1 MALITV
7 TTGSDVVNAFDGVTS
22 LREAVTQA
30 QASSGADTINFDA
43 SVGTVVLI
51 DKLTFAADT
60 FGNITIDG
68 GSSVVID
75 GGFPIVVAAV
85 ADVRLTNLSLT
96 GDFGASERNAPG
108 QGGLPAPAVIDNSGF
123 LALENVTV
131 RNVTSQAGAPGS
143 NPEPGAI
150 GTAGANDSP
159 GGRGGDGVDGGD
171 GGASGLIVNRAGG
184 YLDAIS
190 VAFSGNNVSGA
201 VGGWGAPG
209 GQGGAGG
216 PTTLPGPRVPQSG
229 GNGGDGGDGGDAA
242 LILNYGSIEV
252 GEVASNGDTILGGPG
267 GAGAPGGPGGAGG
280 TILIPS
286 TISQPGQAGQAG
298 ENGEGFVLADR
309 SDAVL
314 SLYDGPVDDA
324 NLLTALTADYYV
336 QGYFSSFVSQLTDGQ
351 SLVLRS
357 PGAWNHGAVA
367 VSGDDVLIDVT
378 GAVTATFNLTG
389 AAREIT
395 LGGNAKLDVNAT
407 KFADIVHGND
417 GANRIIGFSGADSL
431 TGGAGND
438 SLIGGLGVDTME
450 GGLGNDH
457 LTVNDAGD
465 VVRENVGE
473 GTDTVLVYADWTGT
487 ANQSI
492 EIIRAAK
499 SGLHVSGNELANR
512 LYGTAGVDHLSGGGG
527 ADILY
532 DGETSERHYSEP
544 RDTLAG
550 GEGNDRYYV
559 NSYLTIVEE
568 DAEGGADRVYAAC
581 DYQLLDNVEQLYANT
596 TNDVHLS
603 GNDGANVIVGG
614 SGDNEI
620 AGGGGPDLLTGG
632 AGADTFVFI
641 DYGLDTADRVMDF
654 EAGVD
659 KIEFRPI
666 YRDFAPEDFKVIGGG
681 TRGVVDAD
689 DRVIYNAST
698 GQLFYDSNGASD
710 GARELIATF
719 TGKPAIGYGDF
730 ILGELP

>member
-7 TTGSDVVNAFDGVTS
+7 TSGADDENANDGVTT
-22 LREAVTQA
+22 LREAIA
-30 QASSGADTINFDA
+30 QANANGEADTIVFSG
-43 SVGTVVLI
+43 SVGQVTLGAP
-51 DKLTFAADT
+51 LTISAGGGAV
-60 FGNITIDG
+60 TIDG
-68 GSSVVID
+68 DENGAVSID
-75 GGFPIVVAAV
+75 GGGVTNHILVEAGAV
-85 ADVRLTNLSLT
+85 ATIQDIALANGRGEGAQGAAGHGGGGAVGSVLNRGDLTIDNVT
-96 GDFGASERNAPG
+96 FEGNVA
-108 QGGLPAPAVIDNSGF
+108 QGGQAGSALPPPPTPPGWIDG
-123 LALENVTV
+123 
-131 RNVTSQAGAPGS
+131 QHGAPGANDAGDS
-143 NPEPGAI
+143 GMIVNEGALTV
-150 GTAGANDSP
+150 GYVSFVDNEVVGGAGA
-159 GGRGGDGVDGGD
+159 GGQPGGDGTTMDGE
-171 GGASGLIVNRAGG
+171 G
-184 YLDAIS
+184 YGYS
-190 VAFSGNNVSGA
+190 
-201 VGGWGAPG
+201 
-209 GQGGAGG
+209 
-216 PTTLPGPRVPQSG
+216 
-229 GNGGDGGDGGDAA
+229 GNGGAGGDGGDAQ
-242 LILNYGSIEV
+242 LILNRGTSVIDV
-252 GEVASNGDTILGGPG
+252 VFSNGDTLTGGDAGAGGAAGSTLAYYGKGVDGPNGRPG
-267 GAGAPGGPGGAGG
+267 GASVADFVVLSVTNASGEVTSLFNSGNASSFLQMTQDGSSFEILDAGVVGGRRITLSADDLTIAADGPYTG
-280 TILIPS
+280 T
-286 TISQPGQAGQAG
+286 
-298 ENGEGFVLADR
+298 FVLPNNARDLTLEGSSR
-309 SDAVL
+309 FGV
-314 SLYDGPVDDA
+314 DGSRFDNV
-324 NLLTALTADYYV
+324 
-336 QGYFSSFVSQLTDGQ
+336 
-351 SLVLRS
+351 
-357 PGAWNHGAVA
+357 
-367 VSGDDVLIDVT
+367 
-378 GAVTATFNLTG
+378 
-389 AAREIT
+389 
-395 LGGNAKLDVNAT
+395 
-407 KFADIVHGND
+407 IVGSD
-417 GANRIIGFSGADSL
+417 GANRIVGFSGADSL

-438 SLIGGLGVDTME
+438 SLIGGIGRDTME

-457 LTVNDAGD
+457 FTVNDTGD
-465 VVRENVGE
+465 VVRENAGE
-473 GTDTVLVYADWTGT
+473 GTDTVMVYADWTAT
-487 ANQSI
+487 AGQSI
-492 EIIRAAK
+492 DIIRAAK

-620 AGGGGPDLLTGG
+620 AGGGGRDLLTGG

-698 GQLFYDSNGASD
+698 GQLFYDANGASD